1 MKLVREQGRWRL
13 RLGLRGQMLGML
25 GLMMFLV
32 VIIFSMLWM
41 NERANH
47 REMVSLTEAAMSSI
61 DQESLKRKGQ
71 ALVNR
76 WTPGIATAVQAK
88 DSRLLKAKLQALK
101 KQNDVV
107 YAIAFDNAGIIL
119 ADAAE
124 GSSNGKPMLD
134 PLASIVSTAVNE
146 NKVVA
151 QWNEKLL
158 DISGPVF
165 VSGQRVGGLRI
176 GMVLNT
182 QSASNASLLQPLR
195 NNLKQ
200 SNDRHW
206 RWLLA
211 TTIGMFVIAFGLLYL
226 LERHV
231 ISPVRDL
238 SLATDQMEQGR
249 YADVNLSSSRQ
260 DEIGGLTRAFSRMSA
275 GVARHDRE
283 IRRMAYTDSLTGLAN
298 RLAFREEL
306 EDRLLT
312 LQANSGEL
320 ALLFIDLDDFKR
332 VNDTL
337 GHEEGD
343 EVLNQLALRV
353 KATLEKHGLPGSQV
367 ARFSG
372 DEFILLFLKS
382 DIRNSS
388 NELAEDLLAEVR
400 KPLVLHGNPLYLTAS
415 IGITLFPFDANA
427 AGVMLKNADIAMYQ
441 AKVAGKNCYRFY
453 SRAMDQAV
461 ERRVQLEQ
469 ELRGAFERG
478 EMGLMYQPIYNL
490 TDGRIVG
497 AEALMRWQHPRLGMV
512 PPSTFIEVAE
522 QSGLI
527 EMLGR
532 HALVLACND
541 AAMWTTTDNTLPFI
555 SVNVS
560 SKQLRGGELVDV
572 IETVLASSGL
582 KPHQLHLELTETAIL
597 SDENQASVLLSRVR
611 ATGVKVWLDD
621 FGTGF
626 SGLSHLRRVPVDGVK
641 IDRSFVTDLLRDPDD
656 LALTTSIIAMA
667 HSLGITVVAEGIE
680 TEGQYAVL
688 RERGCD
694 QGQGF
699 WLGRPMLAQ
708 EVAKLFAA

>member
-1 MKLVREQGRWRL
+1 M
-13 RLGLRGQMLGML
+13 
-25 GLMMFLV
+25 
-32 VIIFSMLWM
+32 
-41 NERANH
+41 
-47 REMVSLTEAAMSSI
+47 
-61 DQESLKRKGQ
+61 
-71 ALVNR
+71 
-76 WTPGIATAVQAK
+76 
-88 DSRLLKAKLQALK
+88 
-101 KQNDVV
+101 
-107 YAIAFDNAGIIL
+107 
-119 ADAAE
+119 
-124 GSSNGKPMLD
+124 
-134 PLASIVSTAVNE
+134 
-146 NKVVA
+146 
-151 QWNEKLL
+151 
-158 DISGPVF
+158 
-165 VSGQRVGGLRI
+165 
-176 GMVLNT
+176 
-182 QSASNASLLQPLR
+182 
-195 NNLKQ
+195 
-200 SNDRHW
+200 
-206 RWLLA
+206 
-211 TTIGMFVIAFGLLYL
+211 
-226 LERHV
+226 
-231 ISPVRDL
+231 
-238 SLATDQMEQGR
+238 
-249 YADVNLSSSRQ
+249 
-260 DEIGGLTRAFSRMSA
+260 
-275 GVARHDRE
+275 
-283 IRRMAYTDSLTGLAN
+283 
-298 RLAFREEL
+298 
-306 EDRLLT
+306 
-312 LQANSGEL
+312 
-320 ALLFIDLDDFKR
+320 
-332 VNDTL
+332 
-337 GHEEGD
+337 
-343 EVLNQLALRV
+343 
-353 KATLEKHGLPGSQV
+353 PGSQV

-372 DEFILLFLKS
+372 DEFILLLLKS

-388 NELAEDLLAEVR
+388 SELAEELLAEVR
-400 KPLVLHGNPLYLTAS
+400 KPLALHGNPLYLTAS

-427 AGVMLKNADIAMYQ
+427 AGVLLKNADIAMYQ

-469 ELRGAFERG
+469 DLRGAFERG

-541 AAMWTTTDNTLPFI
+541 AAMWTKTDNTLPFI

-560 SKQLRGGELVDV
+560 SKQLRGGELNDV

-582 KPHQLHLELTETAIL
+582 KPSQLHLELTETAIL
-597 SDENQASVLLSRVR
+597 NDENQASVLLSRVR

-708 EVAKLFAA
+708 EIAKLFAA

>member
-1 MKLVREQGRWRL
+1 MRLVREQGSWRL
-13 RLGLRGQMLGML
+13 GLGLRGQMLGIL
-25 GLMMFLV
+25 GLMMVLV
-32 VIIFSMLWM
+32 VIIFSLVWM
-41 NERANH
+41 NEKSNH
-47 REMVSLTEAAMSSI
+47 GKMLVLTETAMRGI
-61 DQESLKRKGQ
+61 DQENLKRKSE
-71 ALVNR
+71 ALIEDTAIDLSEPASNR
-76 WTPGIATAVQAK
+76 NSQV
-88 DSRLLKAKLQALK
+88 LKNKLQSLK
-101 KQNDVV
+101 KRHRVA
-107 YAIAFDNAGIIL
+107 YAIVFDRDGIIL
-119 ADAAE
+119 ADADE
-124 GSSNGKPMLD
+124 GSSDGKPMLD
-134 PLASIVSTAVNE
+134 PLASAANSAVAE
-146 NKVVA
+146 NKSIL
-151 QWNEKLL
+151 QWNGKLL
-158 DISGPVF
+158 DISAPILAN
-165 VSGQRVGGLRI
+165 GQCVGGLRI
-176 GMVLNT
+176 GMVLET
-182 QSASNASLLQPLR
+182 QSATNASLMEPLKQ
-195 NNLKQ
+195 NLKQ
-200 SNDRHW
+200 SNNRHW

-211 TTIGMFVIAFGLLYL
+211 TTIGMFLIASLLLYL

-231 ISPVRDL
+231 IRPVRDL

-249 YADVNLSSSRQ
+249 YSDVNLTSNRH

-298 RLAFREEL
+298 RLAFREML
-306 EDRLLT
+306 EERLLT
-312 LQANSGEL
+312 MQANSGEL

-353 KATLEKHGLPGSQV
+353 KETLQHYGLPGSQV

-372 DEFILLFLKS
+372 DEFILLLLKQE
-382 DIRNSS
+382 IRNSA
-388 NELAEDLLAEVR
+388 NEVAEALLESIR
-400 KPLVLHGNPLYLTAS
+400 KPLILNGNPLYLTAS
-415 IGITLFPFDANA
+415 IGVTLFPFDASS
-427 AGVMLKNADIAMYQ
+427 AGVLLKNADIAMYQ

-469 ELRGAFERG
+469 DLRGAFERG
-478 EMGLMYQPIYNL
+478 EMGLMYQPIYSL

-512 PPSTFIEVAE
+512 PPAMFIDVAE

-527 EMLGR
+527 DMLGR

-541 AAMWTTTDNTLPFI
+541 ASTWKCPDRALPFV

-572 IETVLASSGL
+572 VETVLASSGL

-597 SDENQASVLLSRVR
+597 TDENQASVLLSRIR

-656 LALTTSIIAMA
+656 LALTTAIIAMA

-680 TEGQYAVL
+680 TEGQYGVL
-688 RERGCD
+688 RDRGCD

-699 WLGRPMLAQ
+699 WLGRPMLSQ
-708 EVAKLFAA
+708 EVAKLFLA

>member
-1 MKLVREQGRWRL
+1 
-13 RLGLRGQMLGML
+13 MLGIL
-25 GLMMFLV
+25 GLMMVLV
-32 VIIFSMLWM
+32 VIIFSVLWM
-41 NERANH
+41 NEKNNH
-47 REMVSLTEAAMSSI
+47 ARMLELTESAMRGI
-61 DQESLKRKGQ
+61 DQENLKRKGE
-71 ALVNR
+71 ALVA
-76 WTPGIATAVQAK
+76 GSISELAKAVK
-88 DSRLLKAKLQALK
+88 TRDSKTLYAQLRELK
-101 KQNDVV
+101 KRNDVV
-107 YAIAFDNAGIIL
+107 YAIVFDRDGTIL
-119 ADAAE
+119 ADGADGA
-124 GSSNGKPMLD
+124 SNGKPMLD
-134 PLASIVSTAVNE
+134 PLANAVIAAVAE
-146 NKVVA
+146 NKSVS

-158 DISGPVF
+158 DISAPIFEKGL
-165 VSGQRVGGLRI
+165 RVGGLRI
-176 GMVLNT
+176 GMVLDT
-182 QSASNASLLQPLR
+182 QSATNASMLQPLKK
-195 NNLKQ
+195 NLKQ

-206 RWLLA
+206 QWLLA
-211 TTIGMFVIAFGLLYL
+211 TTIGMFIIGSVLLYL

-231 ISPVRDL
+231 IRPVRDL
-238 SLATDQMEQGR
+238 SLAIDQMEQGR
-249 YADVNLSSSRQ
+249 YADVNLSSNRQ

-298 RLAFREEL
+298 RLAFREAL
-306 EDRLLT
+306 EERLLT
-312 LQANSGEL
+312 MQANSGEL
-320 ALLFIDLDDFKR
+320 ALLFIDIDDFKR

-343 EVLNQLALRV
+343 EVLNQLAMRV
-353 KATLEKHGLPGSQV
+353 KGTLELHGLPGSQV

-372 DEFILLFLKS
+372 DEFILLFLKPE
-382 DIRNSS
+382 IRNSA
-388 NELAEDLLAEVR
+388 NELAEALLENIR
-400 KPLVLHGNPLYLTAS
+400 KPLILNGNPLYLTAS

-427 AGVMLKNADIAMYQ
+427 AGMLLKNADIAMYQ

-469 ELRGAFERG
+469 DLRGAFERG
-478 EMGLMYQPIYNL
+478 EMGLMYQPIYSLAN
-490 TDGRIVG
+490 GRIVG

-512 PPSTFIEVAE
+512 PPAMFIDVAE

-527 EMLGR
+527 DMLGR

-541 AAMWTTTDNTLPFI
+541 AATWKCANQSLPFV

-560 SKQLRGGELVDV
+560 SKQLRGGELIDV
-572 IETVLASSGL
+572 VETVLASSGL
-582 KPHQLHLELTETAIL
+582 KPSQLHLELTETAIL
-597 SDENQASVLLSRVR
+597 TDENQASVLLSRVR

-656 LALTTSIIAMA
+656 LALTTAIIAMA

-680 TEGQYAVL
+680 TEGQYGVL
-688 RERGCD
+688 RDRGCD

-699 WLGRPMLAQ
+699 WLGRPMLSQ

>member
-1 MKLVREQGRWRL
+1 MRLNQELGRL
-13 RLGLRGQMLGML
+13 GLGLRGQMLGML

-32 VIIFSMLWM
+32 VIIFSALWM
-41 NERANH
+41 NEKSNH
-47 REMVSLTEAAMSSI
+47 GKMLELTETAMRGI
-61 DQESLKRKGQ
+61 DQENLKRKGEV
-71 ALVNR
+71 LVNNAI
-76 WTPGIATAVQAK
+76 PGISAEIRNKNPEALQ
-88 DSRLLKAKLQALK
+88 SKLHDLK
-101 KQNDVV
+101 KQHDVV
-107 YAIAFDNAGIIL
+107 YAIVFDNDGIIL

-134 PLASIVSTAVNE
+134 PLATAASAAVAGNKTVS
-146 NKVVA
+146 

-158 DISGPVF
+158 DISTPIILDGK
-165 VSGQRVGGLRI
+165 RVGGLRI
-176 GMVLNT
+176 GMVLNAP
-182 QSASNASLLQPLR
+182 SMSNATLLQPLKQ
-195 NNLKQ
+195 NLNQ

-211 TTIGMFVIAFGLLYL
+211 TTAGMFFLGGILLYL

-231 ISPVRDL
+231 IRPVRDL

-298 RLAFREEL
+298 RLAFREAL
-306 EDRLLT
+306 EERLLT
-312 LQANSGEL
+312 MQANSGEL

-353 KATLEKHGLPGSQV
+353 KSTLDEHGLPGSQV

-372 DEFILLFLKS
+372 DEFIVLFLKPE
-382 DIRNSS
+382 IRNSA
-388 NELAEDLLAEVR
+388 NELAEALLENIR
-400 KPLVLHGNPLYLTAS
+400 KPLILNGSPLYLTAS
-415 IGITLFPFDANA
+415 IGVTLFPFDANA
-427 AGVMLKNADIAMYQ
+427 AGVLLKNADIAMYQ

-469 ELRGAFERG
+469 DLRGAFERG
-478 EMGLMYQPIYNL
+478 EMGLMYQPIYSL

-512 PPSTFIEVAE
+512 PPVMFIDVAE

-527 EMLGR
+527 DMLGR

-541 AAMWTTTDNTLPFI
+541 AAMWSSSDGTLPFV

-560 SKQLRGGELVDV
+560 SKQLRGGELIDV
-572 IETVLASSGL
+572 VETVLASSGL

-597 SDENQASVLLSRVR
+597 TDENQASVLLSRIR

-656 LALTTSIIAMA
+656 LALTTAIIAMA

-680 TEGQYAVL
+680 TEGQYGVL

-699 WLGRPMLAQ
+699 WLGRPMLSQ

>member
-1 MKLVREQGRWRL
+1 MKLVREQGRWRI
-13 RLGLRGQMLGML
+13 RLGLRGQMLGLL

-32 VIIFSMLWM
+32 IIIFSMLWM
-41 NERANH
+41 NEKSNH
-47 REMVSLTEAAMSSI
+47 RAMVSLTEVAMGSI
-61 DQESLKRKGQ
+61 DQENLKRNGE
-71 ALVNR
+71 ALVAR
-76 WTPGIATAVQAK
+76 WAPDVAPAILSK
-88 DSRLLKAKLQALK
+88 DLASLQKKLHDLK
-101 KQNDVV
+101 KHKDVV
-107 YAIAFDNAGIIL
+107 YAIAFDNQALIV
-119 ADAAE
+119 ADAGE
-124 GSSNGKPMLD
+124 ENSSGKPMVD
-134 PLASIVSTAVNE
+134 PLASAVTNAVSE
-146 NKVVA
+146 NKIIS

-158 DISGPVF
+158 DISAPLLVAGK
-165 VSGQRVGGLRI
+165 RVGGLRI
-176 GMVLNT
+176 GMVLDT
-182 QSASNASLLQPLR
+182 QSASNISLLQPLK

-211 TTIGMFVIAFGLLYL
+211 TTIGMFVIALGLLYL

-249 YADVNLSSSRQ
+249 YADVNLSSNRE
-260 DEIGGLTRAFSRMSA
+260 DEIGGLTRAFARMSA

-298 RLAFREEL
+298 RLAFREVL
-306 EDRLLT
+306 EARLLT
-312 LQANSGEL
+312 LQAHSGEL

-343 EVLNQLALRV
+343 EVLNQLSLRV
-353 KATLEKHGLPGSQV
+353 KNTLEKHGLPGSQV

-382 DIRNSS
+382 EIRNSS
-388 NELAEDLLAEVR
+388 SELAEDLLAEVR
-400 KPLVLHGNPLYLTAS
+400 KPLNLNGNPLYLTAS

-427 AGVMLKNADIAMYQ
+427 AGVLLKNADIAMYQ

-469 ELRGAFERG
+469 DLRGAFERG

-490 TDGRIVG
+490 IDNRIVG

-541 AAMWTTTDNTLPFI
+541 AAMWPSTDKTQPFV

-572 IETVLASSGL
+572 VETVLASSGL

-597 SDENQASVLLSRVR
+597 SDENLASVLLSRIR

-680 TEGQYAVL
+680 SEGQYAVL

-708 EVAKLFAA
+708 EVAKLFTA

>member
-1 MKLVREQGRWRL
+1 MKLVREQGRWRI
-13 RLGLRGQMLGML
+13 RLGLRGQMLGLL

-32 VIIFSMLWM
+32 IIIFSMLWM
-41 NERANH
+41 NEKSNH
-47 REMVSLTEAAMSSI
+47 RAMVSLTEVAMGSI
-61 DQESLKRKGQ
+61 DQENLKRKGE
-71 ALVNR
+71 ALVAR
-76 WTPGIATAVQAK
+76 WAPDVASAIPSK
-88 DSRLLKAKLQALK
+88 DFASLQKKLHDLK
-101 KQNDVV
+101 KHKDVV
-107 YAIAFDNAGIIL
+107 YAIAFDNQGLIV
-119 ADAAE
+119 ADAGDE
-124 GSSNGKPMLD
+124 NSSGKPMVD
-134 PLASIVSTAVNE
+134 PLASAVTNAVSE
-146 NKVVA
+146 NKIIS

-158 DISGPVF
+158 DISAPLLVAGK
-165 VSGQRVGGLRI
+165 RVGGLRI
-176 GMVLNT
+176 GMVLDT
-182 QSASNASLLQPLR
+182 QSASNISLLQPLK

-211 TTIGMFVIAFGLLYL
+211 TTIGMFVIALGLLYL

-249 YADVNLSSSRQ
+249 YADVNLSSNRE
-260 DEIGGLTRAFSRMSA
+260 DEIGGLTRAFARMSA

-298 RLAFREEL
+298 RLAFREVL
-306 EDRLLT
+306 EARLLT
-312 LQANSGEL
+312 LQAHSGEL

-343 EVLNQLALRV
+343 EVLNQLSLRV
-353 KATLEKHGLPGSQV
+353 KNTLEKHGLPGSQV

-382 DIRNSS
+382 EIRNSS
-388 NELAEDLLAEVR
+388 SELAEDLLAEVR
-400 KPLVLHGNPLYLTAS
+400 KPLNLNGNPLYLTAS

-427 AGVMLKNADIAMYQ
+427 AGVLLKNADIAMYQ

-469 ELRGAFERG
+469 DLRGAFERG

-490 TDGRIVG
+490 IDNRIVG

-541 AAMWTTTDNTLPFI
+541 AAMWPSTDKTQPFV

-572 IETVLASSGL
+572 VETVLASSGL

-597 SDENQASVLLSRVR
+597 SDENLASVLLSRIR

-680 TEGQYAVL
+680 SEGQYAVL

-708 EVAKLFAA
+708 EVAKLFTA

>member
-1 MKLVREQGRWRL
+1 MKFVREQGRWRL
-13 RLGLRGQMLGML
+13 RLGLRGQMLAML

-32 VIIFSMLWM
+32 IIIFSMLWM
-41 NERANH
+41 NEKSNH
-47 REMVSLTEAAMSSI
+47 REMVSLTEIAMNSI
-61 DQESLKRKGQ
+61 DRSNLKRKGESL
-71 ALVNR
+71 ATR
-76 WTPGIATAVQAK
+76 STPYIA
-88 DSRLLKAKLQALK
+88 DSIQDGNSKVLQGKLQELK
-101 KQNDVV
+101 KRNDVV
-107 YAIAFDNAGIIL
+107 YAIAFDGKGVIL
-119 ADAAE
+119 GDAAE
-124 GSSNGKPMLD
+124 GSSNGKPMVD
-134 PLASIVSTAVNE
+134 PLASAVMAAAGENKIVS
-146 NKVVA
+146 

-158 DISGPVF
+158 DIAAPVMQH
-165 VSGQRVGGLRI
+165 GKRVGGLRI
-176 GMVLNT
+176 GMVLHE
-182 QSASNASLLQPLR
+182 QSASNVSLLQPLKS
-195 NNLKQ
+195 NLKK

-211 TTIGMFVIAFGLLYL
+211 TTIGMFLIALGLLYL

-231 ISPVRDL
+231 IGPVRDL

-249 YADVNLSSSRQ
+249 YADVNLSSNRL
-260 DEIGGLTRAFSRMSA
+260 DEIGGLTRAFARMSA

-283 IRRMAYTDSLTGLAN
+283 IRRMAYTDSLTGMAN
-298 RLAFREEL
+298 RLAFRELL
-306 EDRLLT
+306 EERLLT
-312 LQANSGEL
+312 LQAHSGEL

-353 KATLEKHGLPGSQV
+353 RNTLEKHGLPGSQV

-388 NELAEDLLAEVR
+388 SELAEELLAEVR
-400 KPLVLHGNPLYLTAS
+400 KPLALHGNPLYLTAS

-427 AGVMLKNADIAMYQ
+427 AGVLLKNADIAMYQ

-469 ELRGAFERG
+469 DLRGAFERG

-541 AAMWTTTDNTLPFI
+541 AAMWTKTDNTLPFI

-560 SKQLRGGELVDV
+560 SKQLRGGELNDV

-582 KPHQLHLELTETAIL
+582 KPSQLHLELTETAIL
-597 SDENQASVLLSRVR
+597 NDENQASVLLSRVR

-708 EVAKLFAA
+708 EIAKLFAA

>member
-1 MKLVREQGRWRL
+1 MKFVREQGRWRL
-13 RLGLRGQMLGML
+13 RLGLRGQMLAML

-41 NERANH
+41 NEKSNH
-47 REMVSLTEAAMSSI
+47 REMVALTEIAMNSI
-61 DQESLKRKGQ
+61 DRSNLKRKGESLATRLTPEIADSIQ
-71 ALVNR
+71 NGNSKAL
-76 WTPGIATAVQAK
+76 QE
-88 DSRLLKAKLQALK
+88 KLRDLK
-101 KQNDVV
+101 KRNDVV
-107 YAIAFDNAGIIL
+107 YAIAFDAKGIIL
-119 ADAAE
+119 GDADE
-124 GSSNGKPMLD
+124 GSSNGKPMVD
-134 PLASIVSTAVNE
+134 PLANAVMVAAADNKIVS
-146 NKVVA
+146 

-158 DISGPVF
+158 DIAAPVMHQ
-165 VSGQRVGGLRI
+165 GRRVGGLRI
-176 GMVLNT
+176 GMVLHE
-182 QSASNASLLQPLR
+182 QSASNVSLLQPLK
-195 NNLKQ
+195 NNLKK

-211 TTIGMFVIAFGLLYL
+211 TTIGMFTIALGLLYL

-231 ISPVRDL
+231 IGPVRDL

-249 YADVNLSSSRQ
+249 YADVNLSSSRL
-260 DEIGGLTRAFSRMSA
+260 DEIGGLTRAFARMSA

-283 IRRMAYTDSLTGLAN
+283 IRRMAYTDSLTGMAN
-298 RLAFREEL
+298 RLAFRELL
-306 EDRLLT
+306 EERLLT
-312 LQANSGEL
+312 LQAHSGEL

-353 KATLEKHGLPGSQV
+353 RNTLEKHGLPGSQV

-388 NELAEDLLAEVR
+388 SELAEELLAEVR
-400 KPLVLHGNPLYLTAS
+400 KPLALHGNPLYLTAS

-427 AGVMLKNADIAMYQ
+427 AGVLLKNADIAMYQ

-469 ELRGAFERG
+469 DLRGAFERG

-541 AAMWTTTDNTLPFI
+541 AAMWTKTDNTLPFI

-560 SKQLRGGELVDV
+560 SKQLRGGELNDV

-582 KPHQLHLELTETAIL
+582 KPSQLHLELTETAIL
-597 SDENQASVLLSRVR
+597 NDENQASVLLSRVR

-708 EVAKLFAA
+708 EIAKLFAA

>member
-1 MKLVREQGRWRL
+1 MRLEREQGRWRL
-13 RLGLRGQMLGML
+13 GLGLRGQMLGML

-32 VIIFSMLWM
+32 VIIFSALWTNEKSNHGKML
-41 NERANH
+41 E
-47 REMVSLTEAAMSSI
+47 LTETAMRGI
-61 DQESLKRKGQ
+61 DQENLKRKGE
-71 ALVNR
+71 ALVNNAI
-76 WTPGIATAVQAK
+76 PGIAAEIQNKNAK
-88 DSRLLKAKLQALK
+88 ALQRKLRELK
-101 KQNDVV
+101 KQHDVV
-107 YAIAFDNAGIIL
+107 YAIVFDNDGIIL

-124 GSSNGKPMLD
+124 GGSNGKPMLD
-134 PLASIVSTAVNE
+134 PLATAARAAVAGNKTVS
-146 NKVVA
+146 

-158 DISGPVF
+158 DISAPVL
-165 VSGQRVGGLRI
+165 VDGNRVGGLRI
-176 GMVLNT
+176 GVVLNAP
-182 QSASNASLLQPLR
+182 SMSNAILLQPLKQ
-195 NNLKQ
+195 NLKQ

-206 RWLLA
+206 HWLLA
-211 TTIGMFVIAFGLLYL
+211 TTVGMFVLGGILLYL

-231 ISPVRDL
+231 IRPVRDL

-249 YADVNLSSSRQ
+249 YADVNLSSNRQ

-298 RLAFREEL
+298 RLAFREAL
-306 EDRLLT
+306 EERLLT
-312 LQANSGEL
+312 MQANSGEL

-343 EVLNQLALRV
+343 EVLNQLAMRV
-353 KATLEKHGLPGSQV
+353 KSTLDEYGLPGSQV

-372 DEFILLFLKS
+372 DEFIVLFLKQE
-382 DIRNSS
+382 IRNSA
-388 NELAEDLLAEVR
+388 NELAEALLENIR
-400 KPLVLHGNPLYLTAS
+400 KPLILNGSPLYLTAS
-415 IGITLFPFDANA
+415 VGVTLFPFDANA
-427 AGVMLKNADIAMYQ
+427 AGVLLKNADIAMYQ

-469 ELRGAFERG
+469 DLRGAFERG
-478 EMGLMYQPIYNL
+478 EMGLMYQPIYSL

-512 PPSTFIEVAE
+512 PPVMFIDVAE

-527 EMLGR
+527 DMLGR

-541 AAMWTTTDNTLPFI
+541 AATWASSENTLPFV

-560 SKQLRGGELVDV
+560 SKQLRGGELIDV
-572 IETVLASSGL
+572 VETVLASSGL

-597 SDENQASVLLSRVR
+597 TDENQASVLLSRVR

-656 LALTTSIIAMA
+656 LALTTAIIAMA

-680 TEGQYAVL
+680 TEGQYGVL

-699 WLGRPMLAQ
+699 WLGRPMLSQ
-708 EVAKLFAA
+708 EIAKLFAA

>member
-41 NERANH
+41 SERANH
-47 REMVSLTEAAMSSI
+47 REMELLTEAAMSGI
-61 DQESLKRKGQ
+61 DQESLKRKGE

-76 WTPGIATAVQAK
+76 WTPDIADPIRAK
-88 DSRLLKAKLQALK
+88 NSRVLQAKLQELK

-107 YAIAFDNAGIIL
+107 YAIAFDDAGIIL

-124 GSSNGKPMLD
+124 GSSNGKAMLD
-134 PLASIVSTAVNE
+134 PLASAVSTAVNE
-146 NKVVA
+146 NKVVS

-158 DISGPVF
+158 DISAPVF
-165 VSGQRVGGLRI
+165 IAGQRVGGLRI
-176 GMVLNT
+176 GMVLKT
-182 QSASNASLLQPLR
+182 QSASNASLLQPLK

-249 YADVNLSSSRQ
+249 YADVNLSSNRQ

-312 LQANSGEL
+312 MQANSGEL

-337 GHEEGD
+337 GHEQGD

-353 KATLEKHGLPGSQV
+353 ITTLEKHGLPGSQV

-469 ELRGAFERG
+469 DLRGAFERG

-541 AAMWTTTDNTLPFI
+541 AAMWTTTDKTLPFI

-582 KPHQLHLELTETAIL
+582 KPNQLHLELTETAIL
-597 SDENQASVLLSRVR
+597 SDENQASLLLSRVR

-641 IDRSFVTDLLRDPDD
+641 IDRSFVTDLLHDPDD

>member
-13 RLGLRGQMLGML
+13 GLGLRGQMLGML

-32 VIIFSMLWM
+32 IIIFSALWK
-41 NERANH
+41 NEKSNH
-47 REMVSLTEAAMSSI
+47 GEMVAITEMAIRTI
-61 DQESLKRKGQ
+61 DQESLKRKGE

-76 WTPGIATAVQAK
+76 WASDLAGAMQK
-88 DSRLLKAKLQALK
+88 NDSRSLQSKLQELK

-107 YAIAFDNAGIIL
+107 YAIAFDRTGIIL

-134 PLASIVSTAVNE
+134 PLAIESGFRAGKNKTVS
-146 NKVVA
+146 

-158 DISGPVF
+158 DITGPVLF
-165 VSGQRVGGLRI
+165 AGQRIGGLRI
-176 GMVLNT
+176 GMVLET
-182 QSASNASLLQPLR
+182 PSSGNASHLLPLA

-200 SNDRHW
+200 ANDRHW
-206 RWLLA
+206 RWLIV
-211 TTIGMFVIAFGLLYL
+211 TTIGMFVIAGVLMYL

-238 SLATDQMEQGR
+238 VLATDQMEQGR
-249 YADVNLSSSRQ
+249 YADVNLSSNRQ

-298 RLAFREEL
+298 RLAFREAL

-312 LQANSGEL
+312 MQANSGEL

-353 KATLEKHGLPGSQV
+353 KNTLDLFGLPGSQV

-372 DEFILLFLKS
+372 DEFILLFLES
-382 DIRNSS
+382 EIRNKA
-388 NELAEDLLAEVR
+388 NELAEALLENIRV
-400 KPLVLHGNPLYLTAS
+400 PLILNGNPLYLTAS
-415 IGITLFPFDANA
+415 IGVTLFPFDANA
-427 AGVMLKNADIAMYQ
+427 AGVLLKNADIAMYQ

-469 ELRGAFERG
+469 DLRGAFERG

-490 TDGRIVG
+490 IDGRIVG

-512 PPSTFIEVAE
+512 PPATFIEVAE

-527 EMLGR
+527 DMLGR

-541 AAMWTTTDNTLPFI
+541 AAMWHGAESTLPFV

-560 SKQLRGGELVDV
+560 SIQLRGGELIDV
-572 IETVLASSGL
+572 VETVLASSGL
-582 KPHQLHLELTETAIL
+582 KPQQLHLELTETAIL
-597 SDENQASVLLSRVR
+597 TDENLAGVILSRVR

-656 LALTTSIIAMA
+656 LALTTAIIAMA

-699 WLGRPMLAQ
+699 WLGRPMLSQ

>member
-1 MKLVREQGRWRL
+1 MKLSREQGRWRL
-13 RLGLRGQMLGML
+13 RLGLRGQMLGLL
-25 GLMMFLV
+25 GLMMVLV
-32 VIIFSMLWM
+32 IIIFSMLWM
-41 NERANH
+41 NEKSNH
-47 REMVSLTEAAMSSI
+47 RAMVSLTEVAMSSI
-61 DQESLKRKGQ
+61 DQENLKRKGE
-71 ALVNR
+71 ALVGR
-76 WTPGIATAVQAK
+76 WAPNIATAILSK
-88 DSRLLKAKLQALK
+88 DFAGLQKKLHVLK
-101 KQNDVV
+101 KHNDVV
-107 YAIAFDNAGIIL
+107 YAIAFDNQGLIV
-119 ADAAE
+119 ADAGE
-124 GSSNGKPMLD
+124 GNSNGKPMVD
-134 PLASIVSTAVNE
+134 PLASAVSTAVSE
-146 NKVVA
+146 NKIVS

-158 DISGPVF
+158 DISAPVL
-165 VSGQRVGGLRI
+165 VAGKRVGGLRI
-176 GMVLNT
+176 GMVLDT
-182 QSASNASLLQPLR
+182 QSTSNISLLQPLK

-211 TTIGMFVIAFGLLYL
+211 TTIGMFVIALGLLYL

-249 YADVNLSSSRQ
+249 YADVNLSSNRE
-260 DEIGGLTRAFSRMSA
+260 DEIGGLTRAFARMSA

-298 RLAFREEL
+298 RLAFREVL
-306 EDRLLT
+306 EARLLT
-312 LQANSGEL
+312 LQAHSGEL

-343 EVLNQLALRV
+343 EVLNQLSLRV
-353 KATLEKHGLPGSQV
+353 KNTLEKHGLPGSQV

-382 DIRNSS
+382 EIRNSS
-388 NELAEDLLAEVR
+388 SELAEDLLAEVR
-400 KPLVLHGNPLYLTAS
+400 KPLNSNGNPLYLTVS

-427 AGVMLKNADIAMYQ
+427 AGVLLKNADIAMYQ

-469 ELRGAFERG
+469 DLRGAFERG

-490 TDGRIVG
+490 MDDRIVG

-541 AAMWTTTDNTLPFI
+541 AAMWPSTDKTQPFV

-572 IETVLASSGL
+572 VETVLASSGL

-597 SDENQASVLLSRVR
+597 SDENQASVLLSRLR

-680 TEGQYAVL
+680 SEGQYAVL

-708 EVAKLFAA
+708 EVAKLFTA

>member
-1 MKLVREQGRWRL
+1 MRFVKEQGRWRL
-13 RLGLRGQMLGML
+13 RMGLRGQILGL
-25 GLMMFLV
+25 IGLMMFLV
-32 VIIFSMLWM
+32 LLIFAALWT
-41 NERANH
+41 NEKSNH
-47 REMVSLTEAAMSSI
+47 REMLALTEAAMRGV
-61 DQESLKRKGQ
+61 DQESLKRKGEQLIANWAPALAGMIQ
-71 ALVNR
+71 ANDAEALAR
-76 WTPGIATAVQAK
+76 
-88 DSRLLKAKLQALK
+88 KLRELK

-107 YAIAFDNAGIIL
+107 YVIAFNQQGIIL

-134 PLASIVSTAVNE
+134 PFGSAAISET
-146 NKVVA
+146 KVIS

-158 DISGPVF
+158 DISAPA
-165 VSGQRVGGLRI
+165 RWNDKYVGGVRI
-176 GMVLNT
+176 GMVLNA
-182 QSASNASLLQPLR
+182 QSASNTSLLKPIEK
-195 NNLKQ
+195 NLKE
-200 SNDRHW
+200 SNDRHR
-206 RWLLA
+206 RWLIA
-211 TTIGMFVIAFGLLYL
+211 TVVGMVFIVMGLLYF

-231 ISPVRDL
+231 LAPVRDL

-249 YADVNLSSSRQ
+249 YADVNLSSNRQ
-260 DEIGGLTRAFSRMSA
+260 DEIGGLTRAFARMSA

-283 IRRMAYTDSLTGLAN
+283 IRRMAYTDALTGMAN

-306 EDRLLT
+306 ETRLLT

-343 EVLNQLALRV
+343 EVLNHLALRV
-353 KATLEKHGLPGSQV
+353 KNVLDQHGLPGSQV

-372 DEFILLFLKS
+372 DEFILLYMQS
-382 DIRNSS
+382 DIRNAV
-388 NELAEDLLAEVR
+388 NDLAESLLQEIR
-400 KPLVLHGNPLYLTAS
+400 KPLNMQGNPLYLTAS
-415 IGITLFPFDANA
+415 IGMTLFPFDASS
-427 AGVMLKNADIAMYQ
+427 AGVLLKNADIAMYQ

-461 ERRVQLEQ
+461 ERRVQMEQ
-469 ELRGAFERG
+469 DLRGAFERG
-478 EMGLMYQPIYNL
+478 EMGLMYQPIYSL
-490 TDGRIVG
+490 TDGRILG

-512 PPSTFIEVAE
+512 PPATFIEVAE

-527 EMLGR
+527 DMLGR

-541 AAMWTTTDNTLPFI
+541 AATWTCANQVLPFV

-560 SKQLRGGELVDV
+560 SKQLRGGELNDV
-572 IETVLASSGL
+572 VETALKSSGL
-582 KPHQLHLELTETAIL
+582 KPQQLHLELTETAIL

-656 LALTTSIIAMA
+656 LALTASIIAMA

-708 EVAKLFAA
+708 ELAKLFV

>member
-1 MKLVREQGRWRL
+1 MKLVREQGRWRI
-13 RLGLRGQMLGML
+13 RLGLRGQMLSLL

-32 VIIFSMLWM
+32 IIIFSMLWM
-41 NERANH
+41 NEKSNH
-47 REMVSLTEAAMSSI
+47 RAMVSLTEVAMGSI
-61 DQESLKRKGQ
+61 DQEDLKRKGE
-71 ALVNR
+71 ALVAR
-76 WTPGIATAVQAK
+76 LAPDIATAIASK
-88 DSRLLKAKLQALK
+88 DFAALQKKLNDLK
-101 KQNDVV
+101 KRNDVV
-107 YAIAFDNAGIIL
+107 YAIAFDNQGLIV
-119 ADAAE
+119 ADAGE
-124 GSSNGKPMLD
+124 ENSSGKPMVD
-134 PLASIVSTAVNE
+134 PLASAVTTAVSE
-146 NKVVA
+146 NKIIS

-158 DISGPVF
+158 DISAPLLVAGK
-165 VSGQRVGGLRI
+165 RVGGLRI
-176 GMVLNT
+176 GMVLHT
-182 QSASNASLLQPLR
+182 QSASNISLLQPLK

-211 TTIGMFVIAFGLLYL
+211 TAIGMFVIALGLLYL

-249 YADVNLSSSRQ
+249 YADVNLSSNRE
-260 DEIGGLTRAFSRMSA
+260 DEIGGLTRAFARMSA

-298 RLAFREEL
+298 RLAFREVL
-306 EDRLLT
+306 EARLLT
-312 LQANSGEL
+312 LQAHSGEL

-343 EVLNQLALRV
+343 EVLNQLSLRV
-353 KATLEKHGLPGSQV
+353 KNTLEKHGLPGSQV

-372 DEFILLFLKS
+372 DEFIVLFLKS
-382 DIRNSS
+382 EIRNSS
-388 NELAEDLLAEVR
+388 SELAEDLLAEIR
-400 KPLVLHGNPLYLTAS
+400 KPLNLNGNPLYLTAS

-427 AGVMLKNADIAMYQ
+427 AGVLLKNADIAMYQ

-469 ELRGAFERG
+469 DLRGAFERG

-490 TDGRIVG
+490 LDDRIVG

-541 AAMWTTTDNTLPFI
+541 AAMWPNTDKTQPFV

-572 IETVLASSGL
+572 VETALASSGL
-582 KPHQLHLELTETAIL
+582 KPNQLHLELTETAIL
-597 SDENQASVLLSRVR
+597 SDENLASVLLSRIR

-680 TEGQYAVL
+680 SEGQYAVL

-708 EVAKLFAA
+708 EVARLFTA

>member
-13 RLGLRGQMLGML
+13 RMGLRGQMLAML
-25 GLMMFLV
+25 GLMMVLV

-41 NERANH
+41 NEKSNH
-47 REMVSLTEAAMSSI
+47 REMVSLTEAAMSNI
-61 DQESLKRKGQ
+61 DQGNLKRKGETLVSRW
-71 ALVNR
+71 ALD
-76 WTPGIATAVQAK
+76 IASSMREK
-88 DSRLLKAKLQALK
+88 DSKALQGKLRDLK

-107 YAIAFDNAGIIL
+107 YAIAFDNQGNIL

-124 GSSNGKPMLD
+124 GSNNGKPMVD
-134 PLASIVSTAVNE
+134 PLAGIVSSAVGE
-146 NKVVA
+146 NKIVS

-158 DISGPVF
+158 DIAAPVMQ
-165 VSGQRVGGLRI
+165 GGKRVGGLRI
-176 GMVLNT
+176 GMVLHE
-182 QSASNASLLQPLR
+182 QSASNVSLLQPLR
-195 NNLKQ
+195 NNLKK

-249 YADVNLSSSRQ
+249 YADVNLSSSRL
-260 DEIGGLTRAFSRMSA
+260 DEIGGLTRAFARMSA

-312 LQANSGEL
+312 LQAHSGEL

-353 KATLEKHGLPGSQV
+353 KSTLEKHGLPGSQV

-372 DEFILLFLKS
+372 DEFIVLFLKS

-388 NELAEDLLAEVR
+388 SELAEDLLAEVR
-400 KPLVLHGNPLYLTAS
+400 KPLSLHGNPLYLTAT
-415 IGITLFPFDANA
+415 IGVTLFPFDANS
-427 AGVMLKNADIAMYQ
+427 AGVLLKNADIAMYQ

-469 ELRGAFERG
+469 DLRGAFERG
-478 EMGLMYQPIYNL
+478 EMGLMYQPIYSL

-541 AAMWTTTDNTLPFI
+541 AATWASKDNTLPFV

-560 SKQLRGGELVDV
+560 SKQLRGSELVDV
-572 IETVLASSGL
+572 VETVLASSGL
-582 KPHQLHLELTETAIL
+582 KPNQLHLELTETAIL

>member
-13 RLGLRGQMLGML
+13 RLGLRGQMLGLL

-32 VIIFSMLWM
+32 IIIFSMLWM
-41 NERANH
+41 NEKSNH
-47 REMVSLTEAAMSSI
+47 RAMVSLTEVAMGSI
-61 DQESLKRKGQ
+61 DQENLKRKGE
-71 ALVNR
+71 ALVTR
-76 WTPGIATAVQAK
+76 WAPDIANAIPRK
-88 DSRLLKAKLQALK
+88 DFAALQKKLNDLK
-101 KQNDVV
+101 KRNDVV
-107 YAIAFDNAGIIL
+107 YAIAFDNQGLIV
-119 ADAAE
+119 ADAGE
-124 GSSNGKPMLD
+124 ENSNGKPMVD
-134 PLASIVSTAVNE
+134 PLASAVTTAVSE
-146 NKVVA
+146 NKIIS

-158 DISGPVF
+158 DISAPLLVAGK
-165 VSGQRVGGLRI
+165 RVGGLRI
-176 GMVLNT
+176 GMVLDT
-182 QSASNASLLQPLR
+182 QSASNISLLQPLK

-211 TTIGMFVIAFGLLYL
+211 TTIGMFVIALGLLYL

-249 YADVNLSSSRQ
+249 YADVNLSSNRA
-260 DEIGGLTRAFSRMSA
+260 DEIGGLTRAFARMSA

-298 RLAFREEL
+298 RLAFREVL
-306 EDRLLT
+306 EARLLT
-312 LQANSGEL
+312 LQAHSGEL

-343 EVLNQLALRV
+343 EVLNQLSLRV
-353 KATLEKHGLPGSQV
+353 KNTLEKHGLPGSQV

-372 DEFILLFLKS
+372 DEFIVLFLKS
-382 DIRNSS
+382 EIRNSS
-388 NELAEDLLAEVR
+388 SELAEDLLAEVR
-400 KPLVLHGNPLYLTAS
+400 KPLNSNGNPLYLTAS

-427 AGVMLKNADIAMYQ
+427 AGVLLKNADIAMYQ

-469 ELRGAFERG
+469 DLRGAFERG

-490 TDGRIVG
+490 IDDRIVG

-541 AAMWTTTDNTLPFI
+541 AAMWPNTDKTQPFV

-572 IETVLASSGL
+572 VETVLASSGL

-597 SDENQASVLLSRVR
+597 SDENLASVMLSRIR

-680 TEGQYAVL
+680 SEGQYAVL

-708 EVAKLFAA
+708 EVAKLFTA

>member
-1 MKLVREQGRWRL
+1 MKLVREQGRWRI
-13 RLGLRGQMLGML
+13 RLGLRGQMLGLL

-32 VIIFSMLWM
+32 IIIFSMLWM
-41 NERANH
+41 NEKSNH
-47 REMVSLTEAAMSSI
+47 RAMVSLTEVAMGSI
-61 DQESLKRKGQ
+61 DQESLKRKGE
-71 ALVNR
+71 ALVTR
-76 WTPGIATAVQAK
+76 WAPDMSTAILSK
-88 DSRLLKAKLQALK
+88 DLASLQKKLHDLK
-101 KQNDVV
+101 KHNDVV
-107 YAIAFDNAGIIL
+107 YAIAFDNQGLIVS
-119 ADAAE
+119 DTGDE
-124 GSSNGKPMLD
+124 NSSGNPMVD
-134 PLASIVSTAVNE
+134 PLASAVTTAVSE
-146 NKVVA
+146 NKIIS

-158 DISGPVF
+158 DISAPLLVAGK
-165 VSGQRVGGLRI
+165 RVGGLRI
-176 GMVLNT
+176 GMVLDT
-182 QSASNASLLQPLR
+182 QSASNISLLQPLK

-211 TTIGMFVIAFGLLYL
+211 TTIGMFVIALGLLYL

-249 YADVNLSSSRQ
+249 YADVNLSSNRE
-260 DEIGGLTRAFSRMSA
+260 DEIGGLTRAFARMSA

-298 RLAFREEL
+298 RLAFREVL
-306 EDRLLT
+306 EARLLT
-312 LQANSGEL
+312 LQAHSGEL

-343 EVLNQLALRV
+343 EVLNQLSLRV
-353 KATLEKHGLPGSQV
+353 KNTLEKHGLPGSQV

-382 DIRNSS
+382 EIRNSS
-388 NELAEDLLAEVR
+388 SELAEDLLAEVR
-400 KPLVLHGNPLYLTAS
+400 KPLNLNGNPLYLTAS

-427 AGVMLKNADIAMYQ
+427 AGVLLKNADIAMYQ

-469 ELRGAFERG
+469 DLRGAFERG

-490 TDGRIVG
+490 IDNRIVG

-541 AAMWTTTDNTLPFI
+541 AAMWPSTDKTQPFV

-572 IETVLASSGL
+572 VETVLASSGL

-597 SDENQASVLLSRVR
+597 SDENLASVLLSRIR

-680 TEGQYAVL
+680 SEGQYAVL

-708 EVAKLFAA
+708 EVAKLFTA

>member
-13 RLGLRGQMLGML
+13 RLGLRGQMLGLL

-32 VIIFSMLWM
+32 VIIFSVLWM
-41 NERANH
+41 NEKTNH
-47 REMVSLTEAAMSSI
+47 SQMLALTESAMRSI
-61 DQESLKRKGQ
+61 DQENLKRKGE
-71 ALVNR
+71 AMVSR
-76 WTPGIATAVQAK
+76 WAPDIAGKLQTK
-88 DSRLLKAKLQALK
+88 DSVAVEKTLHDLK

-107 YAIAFDNAGIIL
+107 YVIVFDNQGIIV

-124 GSSNGKPMLD
+124 GSSNGKPMVD
-134 PLASIVSTAVNE
+134 PLASVVSTAISE
-146 NKVVA
+146 NKIVS

-158 DISGPVF
+158 DISAPVLI
-165 VSGQRVGGLRI
+165 SGQRVGGLRI
-176 GMVLNT
+176 GMVLSAQT
-182 QSASNASLLQPLR
+182 ASNISLLQPLK

-249 YADVNLSSSRQ
+249 YADVNLSSNRE
-260 DEIGGLTRAFSRMSA
+260 DEIGGLTRAFARMSS

-312 LQANSGEL
+312 LQAYSGEL

-343 EVLNQLALRV
+343 EVLNLLSLRV

-388 NELAEDLLAEVR
+388 SELAEDLLTEVR
-400 KPLVLHGNPLYLTAS
+400 KPLVLHGNPLYLSAS

-427 AGVMLKNADIAMYQ
+427 AGVLLKNADIAMYQ

-469 ELRGAFERG
+469 DLRGAFERG

-490 TDGRIVG
+490 IDGRIVG

-541 AAMWTTTDNTLPFI
+541 AATWTATEKTLPFV

-572 IETVLASSGL
+572 VETVLASSGL

-597 SDENQASVLLSRVR
+597 SDENQASVLLSRSR

-699 WLGRPMLAQ
+699 WIGRPMLAQ
-708 EVAKLFAA
+708 EVAKLFLA

>member
-1 MKLVREQGRWRL
+1 MKLVQEQGRWRL
-13 RLGLRGQMLGML
+13 RLGLRGQMLGLL

-32 VIIFSMLWM
+32 VIIFSVLWM
-41 NERANH
+41 NEKTNH
-47 REMVSLTEAAMSSI
+47 ARMLVLTENAMRSI
-61 DQESLKRKGQ
+61 DQENLRRKGETLVSRWAPTIAG
-71 ALVNR
+71 ALQSKNS
-76 WTPGIATAVQAK
+76 AA
-88 DSRLLKAKLQALK
+88 LQKILADLK

-107 YAIAFDNAGIIL
+107 YVIAFDNQGMII

-124 GSSNGKPMLD
+124 GSSNGKPMVD
-134 PLASIVSTAVNE
+134 PLASAVSTAVSE
-146 NKVVA
+146 NKIVS

-158 DISGPVF
+158 DISAPALIAGK
-165 VSGQRVGGLRI
+165 RVGGLRI

-182 QSASNASLLQPLR
+182 QSASNISLLQPLK

-211 TTIGMFVIAFGLLYL
+211 TTIGMFFIAFGLLYL

-249 YADVNLSSSRQ
+249 YADVNLSSNRG
-260 DEIGGLTRAFSRMSA
+260 DEIGGLTRAFARMSS

-298 RLAFREEL
+298 RVAFREAL

-312 LQANSGEL
+312 LKAHSGEL
-320 ALLFIDLDDFKR
+320 ALLSIDLDDFKR

-343 EVLNQLALRV
+343 EVLNQLSLRV

-372 DEFILLFLKS
+372 DEFILLFLKP
-382 DIRNSS
+382 DIRNSAS
-388 NELAEDLLAEVR
+388 ELSEDLLAEVR

-427 AGVMLKNADIAMYQ
+427 AGVLLKNVDIAMYQ

-453 SRAMDQAV
+453 SLAMDQAV

-469 ELRGAFERG
+469 DLRGAFERG

-490 TDGRIVG
+490 IDGRIVG

-541 AAMWTTTDNTLPFI
+541 AAMWASTEKTLPFV

-560 SKQLRGGELVDV
+560 SKQLRGSELVDV
-572 IETVLASSGL
+572 VETVLTSSGL

-597 SDENQASVLLSRVR
+597 SDENQASVLLSRLR

-699 WLGRPMLAQ
+699 WMGRPMLAQ
-708 EVAKLFAA
+708 EVAKLFTA

>member
-1 MKLVREQGRWRL
+1 MKLVREQGRWRI
-13 RLGLRGQMLGML
+13 RLGLRGQMLSLL

-32 VIIFSMLWM
+32 IIIFSMLWM
-41 NERANH
+41 NEKSNH
-47 REMVSLTEAAMSSI
+47 RAMVSLTEVAMGSI
-61 DQESLKRKGQ
+61 DQEDLKRKGE
-71 ALVNR
+71 ALVAR
-76 WTPGIATAVQAK
+76 LAPDIATAIASK
-88 DSRLLKAKLQALK
+88 DFAALQKKLNDLK
-101 KQNDVV
+101 KRNDVV
-107 YAIAFDNAGIIL
+107 YAIAFDNQGLIV
-119 ADAAE
+119 ADAGE
-124 GSSNGKPMLD
+124 ENSSGKPMVD
-134 PLASIVSTAVNE
+134 PLASAVTTAVSE
-146 NKVVA
+146 NKIIS

-158 DISGPVF
+158 DISAPLLVAGK
-165 VSGQRVGGLRI
+165 RVGGLRI
-176 GMVLNT
+176 GMVLHT
-182 QSASNASLLQPLR
+182 QSASNISLLQPLK

-211 TTIGMFVIAFGLLYL
+211 TAIGMFVIALGLLYL

-249 YADVNLSSSRQ
+249 YADVNLSSNRE
-260 DEIGGLTRAFSRMSA
+260 DEIGGLTRAFARMSA

-298 RLAFREEL
+298 RLAFREVL
-306 EDRLLT
+306 EARLLT
-312 LQANSGEL
+312 LQAHSGEL

-343 EVLNQLALRV
+343 EVLNQLSLRV
-353 KATLEKHGLPGSQV
+353 KNTLEKHGLPGSQV

-372 DEFILLFLKS
+372 DEFIVLFLKS
-382 DIRNSS
+382 EMRTSS
-388 NELAEDLLAEVR
+388 SELAEDLLAEIR
-400 KPLVLHGNPLYLTAS
+400 KPLNLNGNPLYLTAS

-427 AGVMLKNADIAMYQ
+427 AGVLLKNADIAMYQ

-469 ELRGAFERG
+469 DLRGAFERG

-490 TDGRIVG
+490 LDDRIVG

-541 AAMWTTTDNTLPFI
+541 AAMWPNTDKTQPFV

-572 IETVLASSGL
+572 VETVLASSGL
-582 KPHQLHLELTETAIL
+582 KPHQLHLELTETALL
-597 SDENQASVLLSRVR
+597 SDENLASVLLSRIR

-680 TEGQYAVL
+680 SEGQYAVL

-708 EVAKLFAA
+708 EVARLFTA